1 MATQLQKVKSNF
13 KKWERLMLTF
23 DDITWEIAHDLLKKY
38 DIRIPRLVMP
48 GVTHPLKLYR
58 VRVFSPGNTEDIS
71 NPATFSYPPHKRVT
85 NFQRANIPYNPV
97 FYGAFDGKTA
107 FEEVRINGNEV
118 IKRGDIVFLSEWTVR
133 EGTSYNIAHL
143 TLPEIAG
150 DEQLFGDITKK
161 VYSEITR
168 IFKGESIAFA
178 EEQSYLYQQAS
189 KIFLSG
195 SYLQSGVLA
204 HEILY
209 KTPEVNGIKI
219 DGILYPS
226 CANNFRS
233 VNCAFHPEFVDQFLK
248 LESVRKLSF
257 EEFTDQGAQ
266 TVGKYFGDIENEKI
280 IWKSYFSELFVN
292 TFTTEVELDEEWP
305 ENDIKTSKV
314 LIEGKESEIEQY
326 CEAIVQAIDLSK
338 TPLQPEDSF
347 RANKDFIFIYEQRF
361 DPGVGFLKN
370 NDRINQINVIRWK
383 IPLKTSTKRVSTLEV
398 MEIDSEM

>member
-1 MATQLQKVKSNF
+1 MATELQEVKSNF
-13 KKWERLMLTF
+13 KKWEKLMLTF
-23 DDITWEIAHDLLKKY
+23 DDITWEAADDLLKKY
-38 DIRIPRLVMP
+38 EIRVPRLVMP
-48 GVTHPLKLYR
+48 GITYPMKLYR
-58 VRVFSPGNTEDIS
+58 VRVFPSGSTEDIS
-71 NPATFSYPPHKRVT
+71 DPNAFSYPPHERVT
-85 NFQRANIPYNPV
+85 TFQRANIPSYPV

-107 FEEVRINGNEV
+107 FEEVRVNGNEK
-118 IKRGDIVFLSEWTVR
+118 IKRGDTVFLSEWKVKD
-133 EGTSYNIAHL
+133 GTAYNLAHL
-143 TLPEIAG
+143 TLPEIS
-150 DEQLFGDITKK
+150 DHQQLFGDITKK

-168 IFKGESIAFA
+168 IFKDESIAFA

-233 VNCAFHPEFVDQFLK
+233 VNCAFHPDFVDQFLK

-266 TVGKYFGDIENEKI
+266 TVGKYFGEIENEKI

-314 LIEGKESEIEQY
+314 LIEGKESEIGQY
-326 CEAIVQAIDLSK
+326 CEAIVQAIDLSNK
-338 TPLQPEDSF
+338 PLQPEDSF
-347 RANKDFIFIYEQRF
+347 RANKDFIFMYEQRF

-383 IPLKTSTKRVSTLEV
+383 IPLKTSTKPVSTSEV
-398 MEIDSEM
+398 MAI